1 MDVEVED
8 VAKLLFPEGIL
19 DSWKDSEEFSNYII
33 QLASCGVEKLAKE
46 GAHLREERSAILDQT
61 RDLAYSNYKTF
72 IHTAD
77 CSRAIYKDFTR
88 VESHLEGLS
97 SCLPNLRGRVE
108 AFLATSRTLAHSR
121 HLTSLTLTK
130 HTQLLEILELPQ
142 LMDTC
147 VRNGYYEEA
156 LEILAY
162 VRRLEKKHTDIPII
176 AGIVREVQSGTR
188 LMLSQLLAQ
197 LRSPLALPQ
206 CLKVIGLLRRLD
218 VFTEPELRLKFLQAR
233 DSWFNGILKGIPKED
248 AYQHII
254 KVVEASRVHLFDIVT
269 QYRAIFSDDDT
280 RFSLGDPEVNEQ
292 AIFHGWILHKVN
304 QFIKIVE
311 KDLQRG
317 VGTNLEAVL
326 AQCMFFGQSFS
337 RIGADFR
344 NLLIPLFQKAALLQC
359 EKDIRTANIKFD
371 ETLSSFSLMEAPQL
385 SASTTFMAETQ
396 DKTRPP
402 LTLME
407 FPPLA
412 HYMNGLVTTFN
423 TLRQCCPVATLP
435 DVNRLLQQS
444 LTKIIAALTELHRL
458 ESSGFTS
465 REEKAFQ
472 RMCSVVAQ
480 GLLPHVNNCLRLLY
494 PLQHISLITGVPVTQ
509 LQRENFGLL
518 KLEQLLAPIE
528 HLLPKKEENYPAEA
542 DLLQDQDTINETTTK
557 ESQACPVNAIEDK
570 ISEMPQSSD
579 LDHECNHMEESLVVT
594 KQHDFSPQHN
604 NSHAAT
610 HEPLDNDAI
619 PDIEDA
625 QQGKQLS
632 SDKPVATPEVQV
644 SNTPVDSSPLLD
656 LGELTDGI
664 PKLDASQP
672 LNLKLQL
679 EPAPLVETVAP
690 LDPVRTVKPLDKV
703 PLVDTESPLGKVSSE
718 KTVSLTD
725 SETVGVPLP
734 LDSGQS
740 VNATPILD
748 PAPSLDP
755 ISPVELALSV
765 DQNPPS

>member
-1 MDVEVED
+1 MDLR
-8 VAKLLFPEGIL
+8 KKKILLTTL
-19 DSWKDSEEFSNYII
+19 TSSVV
-33 QLASCGVEKLAKE
+33 Q
-46 GAHLREERSAILDQT
+46 
-61 RDLAYSNYKTF
+61 
-72 IHTAD
+72 
-77 CSRAIYKDFTR
+77 FTR

-108 AFLATSRTLAHSR
+108 GFLVTSRNLAQSR

-176 AGIVREVQSGTR
+176 AGIVTEVQAGTR

-248 AYQHII
+248 AYHHII

-311 KDLQRG
+311 KDLERG
-317 VGTNLEAVL
+317 VGANLEAVL

-344 NLLIPLFQKAALLQC
+344 NLLIPLFQRAALLQC

-385 SASTTFMAETQ
+385 SASTSFMAETQ
-396 DKTRPP
+396 DKARPP

-412 HYMNGLVTTFN
+412 HYMNGLVTAFN

-435 DVNRLLQQS
+435 DVNKLLHQS
-444 LTKIIAALTELHRL
+444 LTKVIAAFLELHRL
-458 ESSGFTS
+458 ESSGFTA
-465 REEKAFQ
+465 REEAAFQ

-480 GLLPHVNNCLRLLY
+480 GLLPHINSCLRLLY
-494 PLQHISLITGVPVTQ
+494 PLQQISLITGVPVMQ

-518 KLEQLLAPIE
+518 NLEEMLAPIE
-528 HLLPKKEENYPAEA
+528 HLLPKKEENLAS
-542 DLLQDQDTINETTTK
+542 DLDFLQDQVTALGSRLE
-557 ESQACPVNAIEDK
+557 ESQVDATNVTIDKVSKLQVSSDTVPDNDQIEKAVSVIDTEAPQDDLDRAQDNHVNSAAEMVLSQDLHPDAQEHLSKTKKQMTAPEAQVLEQQLDSARQLIAMPNVTPLLEPVQLAD
-570 ISEMPQSSD
+570 EMPVLEPVQPAD
-579 LDHECNHMEESLVVT
+579 EMPVLEPVLPADAMPVLEPVQPADTMPVLEPVQPADEMPVLEPVQPADAMPLLEPVQPADAMPLLEPVQPADAMPLLEPVQPIYVT
-594 KQHDFSPQHN
+594 P
-604 NSHAAT
+604 
-610 HEPLDNDAI
+610 PLDTV
-619 PDIEDA
+619 P
-625 QQGKQLS
+625 
-632 SDKPVATPEVQV
+632 
-644 SNTPVDSSPLLD
+644 
-656 LGELTDGI
+656 
-664 PKLDASQP
+664 P
-672 LNLKLQL
+672 LN
-679 EPAPLVETVAP
+679 PTPLVEPVPPADTP
-690 LDPVRTVKPLDKV
+690 L
-703 PLVDTESPLGKVSSE
+703 S
-718 KTVSLTD
+718 TD
-725 SETVGVPLP
+725 SSLLLYDIPL
-734 LDSGQS
+734 Q
-740 VNATPILD
+740 
-748 PAPSLDP
+748 
-755 ISPVELALSV
+755 
-765 DQNPPS
+765 

>member
-1 MDVEVED
+1 MDVELEE
-8 VAKLLFPEGIL
+8 VAKLLFQDGIP
-19 DSWKDSEEFSNYII
+19 DTWKDNEEFSNYIV
-33 QLASCGVEKLAKE
+33 QLASCGVEKLGKE
-46 GAHLREERSAILDQT
+46 GGHLREERTAILDQT
-61 RDLAYSNYKTF
+61 RDLAYTNYKTF

-77 CSRAIYKDFTR
+77 CSRTIFKDFTS

-97 SCLPNLRGRVE
+97 SCLPNLRKSVDG
-108 AFLATSRTLAHSR
+108 FLATSRSLAQSR

-147 VRNGYYEEA
+147 VRNSYYEEA

-176 AGIVREVQSGTR
+176 ANIVMEVQAGTR

-233 DSWFNGILKGIPKED
+233 DSWFNSVLKGIPKD
-248 AYQHII
+248 DSYQHII

-269 QYRAIFSDDDT
+269 QYRAIFSDDDM

-304 QFIKIVE
+304 QFMKIVE
-311 KDLQRG
+311 RDLERG
-317 VGTNLEAVL
+317 VGPNLEAVL

-371 ETLSSFSLMEAPQL
+371 ETLSSFSLMEAPLL
-385 SASTTFMAETQ
+385 SAPSAIQIETQ

-412 HYMNGLVTTFN
+412 HYMNGLVAMFN

-435 DVNRLLQQS
+435 QVLSLLQKS
-444 LTKIIAALTELHRL
+444 LSKVVAALLELHRL

-465 REEKAFQ
+465 KEEAAFQ
-472 RMCSVVAQ
+472 RMCMVMAQ
-480 GLLPHVNNCLRLLY
+480 GLLPHINTCLRLLY
-494 PLQHISLITGVPVTQ
+494 PLQQISVISGVSVTQ
-509 LQRENFGLL
+509 LQRENFGQLDI
-518 KLEQLLAPIE
+518 EELLAPIE
-528 HLLPKKEENYPAEA
+528 HLLPKKEE
-542 DLLQDQDTINETTTK
+542 K
-557 ESQACPVNAIEDK
+557 EL
-570 ISEMPQSSD
+570 SEEMLYSTHLEQTSASPD
-579 LDHECNHMEESLVVT
+579 VT
-594 KQHDFSPQHN
+594 
-604 NSHAAT
+604 A
-610 HEPLDNDAI
+610 
-619 PDIEDA
+619 
-625 QQGKQLS
+625 
-632 SDKPVATPEVQV
+632 
-644 SNTPVDSSPLLD
+644 
-656 LGELTDGI
+656 
-664 PKLDASQP
+664 DAS
-672 LNLKLQL
+672 L
-679 EPAPLVETVAP
+679 EPAQGEQQQQQESTISLEESTQPLTSSEIVGESPIMGTESDIVSPGTDQLLLDSALTHSVSAETNQTTDFSLLETTPPPPPLTVAEGAE
-690 LDPVRTVKPLDKV
+690 LLKEGLSNLEITSKPQFYI
-703 PLVDTESPLGKVSSE
+703 ESSSE
-718 KTVSLTD
+718 LGTPSESSFQG
-725 SETVGVPLP
+725 SETA
-734 LDSGQS
+734 SNQE
-740 VNATPILD
+740 A
-748 PAPSLDP
+748 
-755 ISPVELALSV
+755 
-765 DQNPPS
+765 

>member
-1 MDVEVED
+1 MLERL
-8 VAKLLFPEGIL
+8 VAARLSWWAEEHGLLPENQSGFREGRSTLYPLLQFAQLMHTSFENREFLLAAFLDLRGAFDSVSHTAIPFKLANMGLAGVPLRWTHNFFYTDGSARTSPSTTSSAAFFTNLSLCQTWRLDPAHSVLAGVLFAIHQALVFVPAHL
-19 DSWKDSEEFSNYII
+19 PPQSLVLFSDSQSSLALLYSARPRSLCVLVRQMQSLPLCFLQSSDSWKDSEEFSNYII

-61 RDLAYSNYKTF
+61 RDLAYTNYKTF

-97 SCLPNLRGRVE
+97 SRLPNLKERVE
-108 AFLATSRTLAHSR
+108 RFLATSRNLAQSR

-162 VRRLEKKHTDIPII
+162 VRRLEKKHTDIPIT
-176 AGIVREVQSGTR
+176 AGIVTEVQAGTR

-233 DSWFNGILKGIPKED
+233 DSWFNGILKAIPKED

-304 QFIKIVE
+304 QFIKLVE

-317 VGTNLEAVL
+317 VGVNLEAVL

-344 NLLIPLFQKAALLQC
+344 TLLIPLFQKAALTQC

-385 SASTTFMAETQ
+385 SASTTLMTETQ

-412 HYMNGLVTTFN
+412 HYMNGLVTAFN
-423 TLRQCCPVATLP
+423 TLRQCCPIATLP
-435 DVNRLLQQS
+435 DVNILLQQS
-444 LTKIIAALTELHRL
+444 LTKVIAALLELHRL
-458 ESSGFTS
+458 ESSGFTA
-465 REEKAFQ
+465 REEAAFQ

-480 GLLPHVNNCLRLLY
+480 GLLPHVNNCLHLLY
-494 PLQHISLITGVPVTQ
+494 PLQQISLITGVPVTQ
-509 LQRENFGLL
+509 LQREVRRIF
-518 KLEQLLAPIE
+518 
-528 HLLPKKEENYPAEA
+528 
-542 DLLQDQDTINETTTK
+542 
-557 ESQACPVNAIEDK
+557 V
-570 ISEMPQSSD
+570 
-579 LDHECNHMEESLVVT
+579 LV
-594 KQHDFSPQHN
+594 
-604 NSHAAT
+604 
-610 HEPLDNDAI
+610 
-619 PDIEDA
+619 
-625 QQGKQLS
+625 
-632 SDKPVATPEVQV
+632 
-644 SNTPVDSSPLLD
+644 
-656 LGELTDGI
+656 
-664 PKLDASQP
+664 
-672 LNLKLQL
+672 
-679 EPAPLVETVAP
+679 
-690 LDPVRTVKPLDKV
+690 KV
-703 PLVDTESPLGKVSSE
+703 C
-718 KTVSLTD
+718 
-725 SETVGVPLP
+725 
-734 LDSGQS
+734 
-740 VNATPILD
+740 IF
-748 PAPSLDP
+748 
-755 ISPVELALSV
+755 IC
-765 DQNPPS
+765 